1 MTDNLKEK
9 FWDRLQD
16 TRAGMLSTDSA
27 PAVPMSHHADK
38 NSGTIW
44 FITAKDTDLAK
55 SAAASTRS
63 QFLLSSAD
71 ESLYARVDGALEA
84 VTDRNMLD
92 EIWSVFAGAWFE
104 DGKDDPDI
112 QLLRFTPREAEVWA
126 TDGSVSFLYEVAKA
140 NLTDSKPDAGDHGK
154 LLF

>member
-38 NSGTIW
+38 EGNTIW
-44 FITAKDTDLAK
+44 FITAKGTDLAK
-55 SAAASTRS
+55 SAAASTRA
-63 QFLLSSAD
+63 QYLLASAD

-84 VTDRNMLD
+84 VTDPQVLD
-92 EIWSVFAGAWFE
+92 EIWSLFAGAWFE
-104 DGKDDPDI
+104 GGKDDPDI
-112 QLLRFTPREAEVWA
+112 QLLRFTPRAAEVWA
-126 TDGSVSFLYEVAKA
+126 TAGSVSFLYEVAKA
-140 NLTDSKPDAGDHGK
+140 NMTDSKPDAGEQGSV
-154 LLF
+154 LF